1 MEVEWLEQH
10 VKHLQ
15 EDENQFRSLVDHAA
29 HHIKN
34 SIEQVLLALVRP
46 TVGRQ
51 CYVPSSGTPGHGYG
65 GRGSALFAYSS

>member
-1 MEVEWLEQH
+1 YRTGSVG
-10 VKHLQ
+10 
-15 EDENQFRSLVDHAA
+15 
-29 HHIKN
+29 
-34 SIEQVLLALVRP
+34 LVRP